1 MNTPANSKPLVAGL
15 ILVLVLVVEVVVCRW
30 RLQLATA
37 RSGRLL
43 RTLISSPCEIPKGL
57 YESGNLKRKKET
69 KIYTIV
75 YYVVLHILIH

>member
-15 ILVLVLVVEVVVCRW
+15 ILVLVLVVEVVVCLW

-43 RTLISSPCEIPKGL
+43 RALISSPCEIPKGL

-75 YYVVLHILIH
+75 YYVVLHILMH

>member
-15 ILVLVLVVEVVVCRW
+15 ILVVVVVCIW

-43 RTLISSPCEIPKGL
+43 RALISSPCEIPKGL